1 MFTRDGFC
9 EFLLGSFSGR
19 NVPNSKK
26 SPQFLDLT
34 GAGPTR
40 EVHFLDLGSGV
51 GKKLGKA
58 LRYGEERKKMG
69 PWLLVRLDSSRM

>member
-1 MFTRDGFC
+1 MFQT
-9 EFLLGSFSGR
+9 
-19 NVPNSKK
+19 PKK

-51 GKKLGKA
+51 GKKLGK
-58 LRYGEERKKMG
+58 G
-69 PWLLVRLDSSRM
+69 PKVW